1 MARALLRDAEIVI
14 LDEPTAALDS
24 VSEAVVLELLNEL
37 KARGKTV
44 LLITHRSTTMEAADR
59 FLLLAD
65 RKLYAFDDCAAA
77 FDALRRVERGR
88 DGTS

>member
-1 MARALLRDAEIVI
+1 M
-14 LDEPTAALDS
+14 
-24 VSEAVVLELLNEL
+24 SEAVVLELLNEL

-65 RKLYAFDDCAAA
+65 RKLYAFDDCAAGG
-77 FDALRRVERGR
+77 LRAPARRKRQRWHVLEGLRP
-88 DGTS
+88 DLL